1 MIRRIRI
8 SPAMVVACIAL
19 AVALGG
25 TSYAA
30 LRLPRNSVGTAQL
43 RANSVTSSKIR
54 NHTLLIRDFRSGQIP
69 RGPVGETGPAGPPG
83 PAGPAGPAGKQGPAG
98 PQGPAGGAPG
108 SGPAGPQGPQGPQGP
123 AGPRGP
129 AGPAD
134 TANATIR
141 TASVSVAGGAVG
153 GTIVRCPAGKRALGG
168 GVLLGNPNAVSGD
181 QIIENGP
188 VNVSSSGRYGVLA
201 TGEVAKGWQGYARIG
216 GDSKRT
222 VRVYAICA

>member
-98 PQGPAGGAPG
+98 PQGPAGGA
-108 SGPAGPQGPQGPQGP
+108 
-123 AGPRGP
+123 
-129 AGPAD
+129 
-134 TANATIR
+134 
-141 TASVSVAGGAVG
+141 VG